1 MSSSLISMSCGFSR
15 TAAAQ
20 ATSTRLFL
28 RRAHR
33 GFSSTPAESPVRLAI
48 WGCGGVAEAH
58 LNAAH
63 KFGVDVEVTALVDT
77 NAARI
82 PIMHSLNVASNA
94 IAYDTI
100 DAALAEADVDV
111 VAIFLPH
118 NQHEHAAVK
127 MLRTGKH
134 VFLEKPMAPSVAEC
148 ERIMAAAA
156 EQDDDQIFMLAENS
170 SFWPE
175 VTRAKELLAE
185 GAIGELITARAHYY
199 EALNA
204 GGASVGN
211 LTEAEWLGWR
221 RLLAVS
227 GGGIV
232 MDGGQ
237 HWLRPLREFMGEVEE
252 VMAVTQ
258 RPFDVIEGESL
269 CHALLRFESGKIGSY
284 EACVLSGKGRMA
296 HSEEPFFRLTGQE
309 GELIIAGTGLHGE
322 GSLKLFTNEHP
333 EGKEMMDSEQ
343 PLGYLDSFGPQ
354 IANLVAAVRDGAPL
368 LRDARFAVGDIKL
381 VEAIYRS
388 AESKQWEK
396 TN

>member
-1 MSSSLISMSCGFSR
+1 MSCGFSWMR

-28 RRAHR
+28 RCAHR

-156 EQDDDQIFMLAENS
+156 EQGSLGVLFAAAAPCMRLYA
-170 SFWPE
+170 
-175 VTRAKELLAE
+175 
-185 GAIGELITARAHYY
+185 
-199 EALNA
+199 
-204 GGASVGN
+204 
-211 LTEAEWLGWR
+211 WLGAQ
-221 RLLAVS
+221 LKAVAR
-227 GGGIV
+227 
-232 MDGGQ
+232 DGTPY
-237 HWLRPLREFMGEVEE
+237 HEWC
-252 VMAVTQ
+252 AVT
-258 RPFDVIEGESL
+258 
-269 CHALLRFESGKIGSY
+269 H
-284 EACVLSGKGRMA
+284 
-296 HSEEPFFRLTGQE
+296 
-309 GELIIAGTGLHGE
+309 
-322 GSLKLFTNEHP
+322 N
-333 EGKEMMDSEQ
+333 
-343 PLGYLDSFGPQ
+343 
-354 IANLVAAVRDGAPL
+354 
-368 LRDARFAVGDIKL
+368 
-381 VEAIYRS
+381 
-388 AESKQWEK
+388 
-396 TN
+396 